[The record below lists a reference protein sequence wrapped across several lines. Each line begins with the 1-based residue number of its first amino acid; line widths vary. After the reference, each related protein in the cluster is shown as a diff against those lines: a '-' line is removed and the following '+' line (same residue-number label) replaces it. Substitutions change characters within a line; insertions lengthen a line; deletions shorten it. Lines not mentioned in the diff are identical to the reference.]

1 MLHRRGR
8 ENSAKESRVDNVAN
22 SEPLALRDGPW
33 MDVGLL
39 QKHIGYTLIPEVLQR
54 WTDVGLERFISA
66 TCRSDAYPCERRNIT
81 LPDIG
86 RLGVGRSALSG
97 NHVGYLRCCGRL
109 RRAAIRRNLRLC
121 RAV

>member
-1 MLHRRGR
+1 MLRRQSANSPLT
-8 ENSAKESRVDNVAN
+8 NSAKESRVDNVAN

-54 WTDVGLERFISA
+54 WTDVGLERFIST

-86 RLGVGRSALSG
+86 RLD
-97 NHVGYLRCCGRL
+97 
-109 RRAAIRRNLRLC
+109 RRAFKWNREGFPNRGKS
-121 RAV
+121 